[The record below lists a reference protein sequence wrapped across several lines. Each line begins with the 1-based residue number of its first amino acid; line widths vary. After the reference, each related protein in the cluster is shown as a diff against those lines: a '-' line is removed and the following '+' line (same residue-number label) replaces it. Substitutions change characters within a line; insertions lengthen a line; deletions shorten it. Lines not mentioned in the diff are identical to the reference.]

1 MKMIKNIDRVL
12 QIFSIIIMWIFV
24 AAIDIWILSL
34 VFVARE
40 LKDALNASVVIGIM
54 AIVLFL
60 CIASILT
67 YVFIGLQRN
76 QHDSDRLADT

>member
-1 MKMIKNIDRVL
+1 MFKNIDRVL

-24 AAIDIWILSL
+24 AAINIWILSL
-34 VFVARE
+34 VSVARE

-60 CIASILT
+60 SIAGILT

-76 QHDSDRLADT
+76 QHDSGELTDT

>member
-1 MKMIKNIDRVL
+1 MNMIKNIDRVL

-60 CIASILT
+60 CIACILT

-76 QHDSDRLADT
+76 QYDSDELADT

>member
-1 MKMIKNIDRVL
+1 MFKNIDRVL

-24 AAIDIWILSL
+24 AAINIWILSL
-34 VFVARE
+34 VSVARE

-60 CIASILT
+60 CIAGILT

-76 QHDSDRLADT
+76 QHDSGELTDT

>member
-1 MKMIKNIDRVL
+1 MIKNIDRVL
-12 QIFSIIIMWIFV
+12 QVFSIVIMWIFV

-34 VFVARE
+34 LFVARE
-40 LKDALNASVVIGIM
+40 LNDALNASVVIGIM

-67 YVFIGLQRN
+67 YVFVGLQRN
-76 QHDSDRLADT
+76 QHDPSELADS